1 MNLKAPTAILILF
14 FLLASCVSNK
24 ELTYFGEKEG
34 DEALIKQSIKLNEK
48 PYRVQIGDLLSIN
61 IKSSDS
67 KLVAMFQPVANDN
80 GTSGLQSGQTLY
92 YNGFTVSK
100 HGNIEIPILGKLN
113 VLAFTLDEIED
124 AIEKKLL
131 EEYFNK
137 KEDLFV
143 VVKLAGLRF
152 TVTGEVNQTGIFT
165 LFQDRVNIIEAL
177 ASAGDITTV
186 GNRKDVLIIRQYP
199 QGQKIHH
206 IDLTSIDAL
215 NSPYYYIQPNDMV
228 YVKPLKQKSLGTGT
242 NLVQTVTTV
251 VTVLSLVTSVIVLS
265 RNL

>member
-1 MNLKAPTAILILF
+1 M
-14 FLLASCVSNK
+14 LASCVTNK

-34 DEALIKQSIKLNEK
+34 DEALIQQSIKLNEK

-61 IKSSDS
+61 IKSTDA
-67 KLVAMFQPVANDN
+67 KLVAMFQPVSNEN
-80 GTSGLQSGQTLY
+80 SGSGQSEQTIY

-100 HGNIEIPILGKLN
+100 HGNIEIPIFGELN
-113 VLAFTLDEIED
+113 VLGYTLDEIED
-124 AIEKKLL
+124 AVKKKLL

-137 KEDLFV
+137 EEDLFIV
-143 VVKLAGLRF
+143 VRLAGLRY
-152 TVTGEVNQTGIFT
+152 TIIGEVGSTGIYT

-206 IDLTSIDAL
+206 IDLTSVDAFS
-215 NSPYYYIQPNDMV
+215 SPYYYIQPNDMI

-242 NLVQTVTTV
+242 TLVQSITTV
-251 VTVLSLVTSVIVLS
+251 VTVLSLVTSVLVLS